1 MSSLV
6 LEQSSIDQLKAVET
20 GVEVRD
26 SQGKLIGF
34 FVPAITTD
42 EVDQYEC
49 HVSEKELQRRARDGG
64 GRPLTEILA
73 DLRRSS

>member
-1 MSSLV
+1 MSSLI
-6 LEQSSIDQLKAVET
+6 LEQSSIERLKAVDT

-34 FVPAITTD
+34 FVPAITAD

-49 HVSEKELQRRARDGG
+49 HLSEEELQRRARDAG
-64 GRPLTEILA
+64 GRPLSEIMA
-73 DLRRSS
+73 DLRKSS